1 MVTIEKQ
8 ATRYSER
15 ATRFLTRP
23 HGLLING
30 EWTRDTD
37 ADEIPVLD
45 PATGAQIATVAGAG
59 RHDVDRAARA
69 ARDALETGPWGR
81 MSARDRSRLL
91 YRLAGLVGE
100 HGEELAELE
109 AIDAGKP
116 LAAARSFDV
125 EFSLRHLEYY
135 AGWPTKIAGQ
145 TLPVAVPA
153 VAVRTERVP
162 VGVAGQIIPWNFPL
176 LMAAW
181 KLSPALAAG
190 CTIVLKP
197 SELTPLSALRLGE
210 LICEAGFP
218 PGVVNILPG
227 TGPVAGSAI
236 VENPLV
242 RKIAFTGSTAVGTS
256 IAASAAQTMKRVTL
270 ELGGKSP
277 LLVFDDADPA
287 AAADIALGAAF
298 ANAGQNCSAGSR
310 LYVQEG
316 IREEFLAAFA
326 ERVATF
332 RLGHGLDEGVTM
344 GPLISARQRERVLG
358 YITGAEESGA
368 RLVTGGPAGPAGVDP
383 AGFFVRP
390 TVVTDVPQDAP
401 IVQQEVFGPVVVA
414 LPFTDEADAVRKAND
429 TVYGLAA
436 GVCTRD
442 VGRAHRVTSQ
452 LHAGS
457 VYVNTYGMSD
467 AAAPYGGFKQSGVG
481 RELGAENLDA
491 YLETRTV
498 WTSLT

>member
-1 MVTIEKQ
+1 MAIETQ
-8 ATRYSER
+8 GTRYSER
-15 ATRFLTRP
+15 ISQFLSRP
-23 HGLLING
+23 HGLLIDG
-30 EWTRDTD
+30 EWTASTD
-37 ADEIPVLD
+37 ADEIAVLD
-45 PATGAQIATVAGAG
+45 PATGAEIALVAGAG
-59 RHDVDRAARA
+59 RRDVDRAVRA
-69 ARDALETGPWGR
+69 AHDALEDGPWGR

-91 YRLAGLVGE
+91 HRLASLVAD
-100 HGEELAELE
+100 HAEELAELE

-145 TLPVAVPA
+145 TLPVAVPD

-190 CTIVLKP
+190 CTVVLKP

-227 TGPVAGSAI
+227 TGPVAGAAI
-236 VENPLV
+236 VEHPLV
-242 RKIAFTGSTAVGTS
+242 RKVAFTGSTAVGTS
-256 IAASAAQTMKRVTL
+256 IAAAAAQTMKRVTL

-277 LLVFDDADPA
+277 LLVFDDADLTTA
-287 AAADIALGAAF
+287 VEIALGAAF

-316 IREEFLAAFA
+316 IHEEFLAAFA
-326 ERVATF
+326 DRVAAF

-344 GPLISARQRERVLG
+344 GPLISARQRERVLEFVN
-358 YITGAEESGA
+358 GAEQSGA
-368 RLVTGGPAGPAGVDP
+368 RLVTGGADAPAGVDP

-390 TVVTDVPQDAP
+390 TVVTDVAQDAA

-414 LPFTDEADAVRKAND
+414 LPFTDEADAVSKADD

-436 GVCTRD
+436 GVVTRD
-442 VGRAHRVTSQ
+442 VGRAHRVTSR
-452 LHAGS
+452 LRAGS
-457 VYVNTYGMSD
+457 VYVNTYGQSD
-467 AAAPYGGFKQSGVG
+467 AAVPYGGFKQSGLG
-481 RELGAENLDA
+481 RELGAENLEA
-491 YLETRTV
+491 YLETRSV
-498 WTSLT
+498 WTSLS

>member
-1 MVTIEKQ
+1 M
-8 ATRYSER
+8 ATRYSEQVQ
-15 ATRFLTRP
+15 AFLARP
-23 HGLLING
+23 HRLLVNG
-30 EWTRDTD
+30 EWVPSSDTE
-37 ADEIPVLD
+37 EIPVLD
-45 PATGAQIATVAGAG
+45 PATGQIITRVAGAG
-59 RHDVDRAARA
+59 ARDVDLAVTAAHE
-69 ARDALETGPWGR
+69 ALEDGPWRR
-81 MSARDRSRLL
+81 MSARDRARLL
-91 YRLAGLVGE
+91 QRLAGLVAE
-100 HGEELAELE
+100 HAEEFAELE

-116 LAAARSFDV
+116 LVAARSFDV

-145 TLPVAVPA
+145 TLPVAVPG

-190 CTIVLKP
+190 CTVVLKP

-218 PGVVNILPG
+218 PGVVNIVPG
-227 TGPVAGSAI
+227 TGPLAGAAI
-236 VENPLV
+236 VEHPLV

-256 IAASAAQTMKRVTL
+256 IAAAAAQTMKRVTL

-277 LLVFDDADPA
+277 LLVFDDADQPA
-287 AAADIALGAAF
+287 AVETALAAAF

-316 IREEFLAAFA
+316 VFEEFLTAFTA
-326 ERVATF
+326 RVTDF
-332 RLGHGLDEGVTM
+332 QLGHGLDEGVTM
-344 GPLISARQRERVLG
+344 GPLISARQRDRVTG
-358 YITGAEESGA
+358 YITAAERSGA
-368 RLVTGGPAGPAGVDP
+368 RLLTGGADTPAGTDP

-414 LPFTDEADAVRKAND
+414 LPFTDEADALAKADD

-442 VGRAHRVTSQ
+442 IGRANRVTAR
-452 LHAGS
+452 LRAGS
-457 VYVNTYGMSD
+457 VYVNTYGHSD
-467 AAAPYGGFKQSGVG
+467 AAAPYGGFKQSGLG

-498 WTSLT
+498 WTSLS

>member
-1 MVTIEKQ
+1 MAMETQ
-8 ATRYSER
+8 AARYSER
-15 ATRFLTRP
+15 VSQFLDRT
-23 HGLLING
+23 HGLLIDG
-30 EWTRDTD
+30 AWTDSTD
-37 ADEIPVLD
+37 AEQIPVLD
-45 PATGAQIATVAGAG
+45 PATGAQIALVAGAG
-59 RHDVDRAARA
+59 PQDVDRAARA
-69 ARDALETGPWGR
+69 AHEALENGPWGR
-81 MSARDRSRLL
+81 MSARDRSRLMQ
-91 YRLAGLVGE
+91 RLASLVAENGA
-100 HGEELAELE
+100 ELAELE

-116 LAAARSFDV
+116 LAAASSFDV

-135 AGWPTKIAGQ
+135 AGWPTKITGQ
-145 TLPVAVPA
+145 TLPVAVPD

-190 CTIVLKP
+190 CTVVLKP

-227 TGPVAGSAI
+227 TGAAAGAAI
-236 VENPLV
+236 VEHPLV

-256 IAASAAQTMKRVTL
+256 IAAAAAQTMKRVTL

-277 LLVFDDADPA
+277 LLVFDDADVA
-287 AAADIALGAAF
+287 TAVEIALGAAF

-316 IREEFLAAFA
+316 VREEFLAAFA
-326 ERVATF
+326 ERVGAF

-358 YITGAEESGA
+358 FVAGAEQAGA
-368 RLVTGGPAGPAGVDP
+368 RLVTGGADAPAGVDP
-383 AGFFVRP
+383 AGFFVQP
-390 TVVTDVPQDAP
+390 TVVTDVAQDAA

-436 GVCTRD
+436 GVVTRD
-442 VGRAHRVTSQ
+442 IGRAHRVTSR

-457 VYVNTYGMSD
+457 VYVNTYGQSD
-467 AAAPYGGFKQSGVG
+467 AAVPYGGFKQSGVG
-481 RELGAENLDA
+481 RELGAENLEA
-491 YLETRTV
+491 YLETRSV
-498 WTSLT
+498 WTSLS

>member
-1 MVTIEKQ
+1 MAVGERS
-8 ATRYSER
+8 TRYSQQVQDFLAR
-15 ATRFLTRP
+15 A
-23 HGLLING
+23 HGLLIDG
-30 EWTRDTD
+30 EWVSSTDTED
-37 ADEIPVLD
+37 LLVVD
-45 PATGAQIATVAGAG
+45 PATGGVLTTVAGAG
-59 RHDVDRAARA
+59 KADVDRAAVA
-69 ARDALETGPWGR
+69 AHRALEDGPWGR
-81 MSARDRSRLL
+81 MPARDRARLL
-91 YRLAGLVGE
+91 QRLAGLLAE
-100 HGEELAELE
+100 HGEEFAELE

-116 LAAARSFDV
+116 LAAARGFDV

-145 TLPVAVPA
+145 TLPVAVPD

-190 CTIVLKP
+190 CTVILKP

-227 TGPVAGSAI
+227 TGPQAGAAM
-236 VENPLV
+236 VEHPLV
-242 RKIAFTGSTAVGTS
+242 RKIAFTGSTAVGK
-256 IAASAAQTMKRVTL
+256 ALAGSAAQTMKRVTL

-277 LLVFDDADPA
+277 LLVFDDADLPA
-287 AAADIALGAAF
+287 AVETALGAAF

-326 ERVATF
+326 ERVAGF

-358 YITGAEESGA
+358 FVTGAEEAGA
-368 RLVTGGPAGPAGVDP
+368 RLVTGGAQAPADVDP
-383 AGFFVRP
+383 AGFFVSP
-390 TVVTDVPQDAP
+390 TVVTDVAQDAV

-414 LPFTDEADAVRKAND
+414 LPFTDEDDAVRKAND

-442 VGRAHRVTSQ
+442 VGRAHRVTSR

-467 AAAPYGGFKQSGVG
+467 AAAPYGGFKQSGLG